1 MAVKNEP
8 LYNDEGLSKDILLN
22 LSGAT
27 HEDILSKIDEIYQS
41 WDEAEEEADREK
53 FCEDC
58 EHIVI
63 ISEREQYFGATCY
76 REFPSCR
83 AEFDPEDSSCPRS
96 EEFNGR
102 LEVRDRIRKA
112 LDTLYQAEEAITA
125 NTKKGA

>member
-27 HEDILSKIDEIYQS
+27 LEDILAKIDEIYQS
-41 WDEAEEEADREK
+41 WDEAEEEADPEK

-63 ISEREQYFGATCY
+63 IKEREQYFGATCY
-76 REFPSCR
+76 REFPFCR
-83 AEFDPEDSSCPRS
+83 AEFDPESSDCPRADEF
-96 EEFNGR
+96 EER
-102 LEVRDRIRKA
+102 LENRNRIRKA
-112 LDTLYQAEEAITA
+112 LDTLYQAEEAFT
-125 NTKKGA
+125 NKKGA